1 MVEESCTRSLLHRWV
16 RVLKTRADL
25 QPRALTATSGLGQ
38 TSTDKQGHSGE
49 PNRAGGG
56 MGGSCIRFAPKEATN
71 AGLRTGSSAFPTLQI
86 EIDSPD

>member
-1 MVEESCTRSLLHRWV
+1 MVEESCTRSLLYRWV

-38 TSTDKQGHSGE
+38 TSADKQGHSGE

-56 MGGSCIRFAPKEATN
+56 MGAVVS
-71 AGLRTGSSAFPTLQI
+71 GLPRKKRRML
-86 EIDSPD
+86 D